1 MREDN
6 AYTEYNMKAAVLALF
21 LMIALIPA
29 AGVAGQNDIHD
40 SSSKLHTGRQGVP
53 GAGVAP
59 GTPVRIRFAAG
70 TIAATRT
77 GHLAPLASDLF
88 VLAAQRGQ
96 ALEAFVESTDALLA
110 VWGPDG
116 SELVPGAEQMAAWRV
131 LLPARGDYFI
141 AVNSTGPATD
151 YKLTVIIDTPGA
163 AGATR
168 IRFAAGSTSATVGGR
183 ITAGT
188 PARYVLRALA
198 DQMLM
203 VSATGPGLLYCVVG
217 ADGGVVIP
225 FSAGPGAWR
234 PVLPATQDYTI
245 VLVSPDAAATYTLT
259 VSASPL
265 RPTPTPTP
273 QRSRVQFQ
281 PGATS
286 AAVSGELAPGGTR
299 TYLLRASAGQIM
311 QVTLWANVG
320 ARILI
325 WGADGSRLNR
335 GMEEEGWQGTLPKTQ
350 DYFIQVVGGDQA
362 LSYCLRAT
370 VFARIQFARGA
381 VSATVTS
388 PTQTCV
394 PQGVEV
400 VGAYALRASAGQTL
414 RVTLNSPNNDVL
426 LTVVGADGTPVKY
439 YDDWSTTW
447 EGVLPTTQDYHL
459 LLVATGGDSRFTMTV
474 MARTPSQ
481 TPPTRIRFVAGTTSA
496 TVSGSLAQGTPARYV
511 LWAARDQ
518 RLEIRIWPAPT
529 EYAPPRLN
537 VTVAGPGGAAWSDLT
552 LDDAIDPLPA
562 SGDYIITLALQ
573 PGSPGTGYIMEVAIP
588 AP

>member
-1 MREDN
+1 M
-6 AYTEYNMKAAVLALF
+6 
-21 LMIALIPA
+21 
-29 AGVAGQNDIHD
+29 
-40 SSSKLHTGRQGVP
+40 
-53 GAGVAP
+53 
-59 GTPVRIRFAAG
+59 
-70 TIAATRT
+70 
-77 GHLAPLASDLF
+77 
-88 VLAAQRGQ
+88 
-96 ALEAFVESTDALLA
+96 
-110 VWGPDG
+110 
-116 SELVPGAEQMAAWRV
+116 
-131 LLPARGDYFI
+131 
-141 AVNSTGPATD
+141 
-151 YKLTVIIDTPGA
+151 IIDTPGA

-203 VSATGPGLLYCVVG
+203 VSASATGPGLLYCVVG

-234 PVLPATQDYTI
+234 PILPATQDYTI

-299 TYLLRASAGQIM
+299 TYVLRASAGQIM

-320 ARILI
+320 AKILI

-335 GMEEEGWQGTLPKTQ
+335 GTEEEGWQGTLPKTQ

-370 VFARIQFARGA
+370 VFARIQFPRGA
-381 VSATVTS
+381 VSATVAS

-414 RVTLNSPNNDVL
+414 RVTLNSPNNDIL

-439 YDDWSTTW
+439 YDDWSTVW

-474 MARTPSQ
+474 TARTPGQ
-481 TPPTRIRFVAGTTSA
+481 TPPTRIRFAAGTTSA

-511 LWAARDQ
+511 LWAARGQ

-537 VTVAGPGGAAWSDLT
+537 VTIAGPGGRTWSDLT

-573 PGSPGTGYIMEVAIP
+573 PGSPGAGYIMEVAIP